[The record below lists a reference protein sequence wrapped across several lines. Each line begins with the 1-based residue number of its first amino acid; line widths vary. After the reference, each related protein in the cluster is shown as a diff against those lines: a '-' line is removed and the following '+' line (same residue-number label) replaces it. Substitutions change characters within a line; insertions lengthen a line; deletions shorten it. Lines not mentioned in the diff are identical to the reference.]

1 MSPSITRSTAYSNA
15 SACWQS
21 AIIAATIARFR
32 RQVTIL
38 FITHRVPAA
47 LAPDRVIELLLP
59 AGA

>member
-1 MSPSITRSTAYSNA
+1 MLIFDEATSSLDPAVA
-15 SACWQS
+15 EQ
-21 AIIAATIARFR
+21 IAATIARFR

-47 LAPDRVIELLLP
+47 LAPDRVIELPLP